1 MNLKYSDWTYREY
14 IKTAKN
20 GSFCEKLLGEID
32 FKAVL
37 ANFCCYGYGANASEA
52 VQKIRT
58 KDTGVLRQLTKT
70 ANFVATP
77 MKKHLAVYPQ
87 EHLVVMRDEKVS
99 PFVKF
104 EIIQPLLCFL

>member
-1 MNLKYSDWTYREY
+1 MNLKYLDWTYREY

-37 ANFCCYGYGANASEA
+37 ANASEA

-77 MKKHLAVYPQ
+77 MKKHFAVYPQ

>member
-1 MNLKYSDWTYREY
+1 MDLKYLEWTYKEY

-20 GSFCEKLLGEID
+20 GSFCEELLGEID
-32 FKAVL
+32 FKAVS
-37 ANFCCYGYGANASEA
+37 ANICCYGYGVNASEA
-52 VQKIRT
+52 VQKISTRT
-58 KDTGVLRQLTKT
+58 LEFVRQLTKT
-70 ANFVATP
+70 TNFIATP

-87 EHLVVMRDEKVS
+87 ELLVVMRDEKVS

>member
-1 MNLKYSDWTYREY
+1 MNLKYLEWTYREY

-20 GSFCEKLLGEID
+20 GSFCEELLGEIY
-32 FKAVL
+32 FKVVL
-37 ANFCCYGYGANASEA
+37 ANFCCYGYGANAPEA
-52 VQKIRT
+52 VQKISTRT
-58 KDTGVLRQLTKT
+58 LELRQLTKT
-70 ANFVATP
+70 ANFIATP

-87 EHLVVMRDEKVS
+87 EQLVVMRDEKVS